1 MSTSGLGPQPARTDR
16 PRSAALR
23 VLRGLATSPEPLT
36 IAALTEALGGHP
48 NTVRVQLE
56 HLVEGGFASEVD
68 LPTKGRGRPA
78 RGYSATVSGRQVAVE
93 DADRGEHSALVEA
106 VAEQL
111 ASGSEPVADAEALG
125 RRWGRKLGQG
135 RTGRRSLT
143 DALAG
148 QGFTPTP
155 AEDGIALLTCP
166 LLSVAQQRPDVVCA
180 IHQGLIDALSPEPM
194 RLFPFAAPGACL
206 VRPCAA
212 G

>member
-23 VLRGLATSPEPLT
+23 VLRSLAASPEPLT
-36 IAALTEALGGHP
+36 IAALTAELGGHP
-48 NTVRVQLE
+48 NTVRIQVE
-56 HLVEGGFASEVD
+56 HLVEGGFAAEVN
-68 LPTKGRGRPA
+68 LPSSGRGRPA
-78 RGYSATVSGRQVAVE
+78 RFYSATVSGRQVAVE

-111 ASGSEPVADAEALG
+111 AAGREPVTQAEALG

-135 RTGRRSLT
+135 RTGRRGLIE
-143 DALAG
+143 ALAG
-148 QGFTPTP
+148 QGFTPT
-155 AEDGIALLTCP
+155 AIEDGIALLTCP
-166 LLSVAQQRPDVVCA
+166 LLAAAQQRPDVVCA

-194 RLFPFAAPGACL
+194 RLLPFAAPGACL
-206 VRPCAA
+206 VRPCAT